1 MEFARYG
8 IIKVKPFDK
17 EKIEEII
24 KVNLGIK
31 DQHYLKRISE
41 ISNGNAR
48 IAMIAGITA
57 RRENALASLADVSK
71 LYENYYGRV
80 IEEYKLCDEK
90 DLIITF
96 GIVAFVDAF
105 HIDNLDFIEPLL
117 NISHISKETF
127 IESVYKLHSFEL
139 IDIYAEKAVKISEQ
153 CLSNYILKYTF
164 LIKSYFS
171 FLMPSEFISLS
182 ISQKQ

>member
-31 DQHYLKRISE
+31 NQHYLKRISE

-96 GIVAFVDAF
+96 GQPIKFCVNNNPSSNKR
-105 HIDNLDFIEPLL
+105 ILDCGAIRLSDLPPCQLFIPVCGMLCAPCVN
-117 NISHISKETF
+117 NILRTG
-127 IESVYKLHSFEL
+127 
-139 IDIYAEKAVKISEQ
+139 
-153 CLSNYILKYTF
+153 NYILRDKSSGYSILKY
-164 LIKSYFS
+164 YR
-171 FLMPSEFISLS
+171 
-182 ISQKQ
+182 

>member
-1 MEFARYG
+1 MQYLLKKENGIIVKIIITVRDYALNEVHKKIMEVARYG

-31 DQHYLKRISE
+31 NQHYLKRISE

-80 IEEYKLCDEK
+80 I
-90 DLIITF
+90 
-96 GIVAFVDAF
+96 
-105 HIDNLDFIEPLL
+105 
-117 NISHISKETF
+117 
-127 IESVYKLHSFEL
+127 
-139 IDIYAEKAVKISEQ
+139 AVS
-153 CLSNYILKYTF
+153 YTH
-164 LIKSYFS
+164 LT
-171 FLMPSEFISLS
+171 LPTT
-182 ISQKQ
+182 

>member
-1 MEFARYG
+1 MEVARYG

-31 DQHYLKRISE
+31 KQHYLKRISE

-90 DLIITF
+90 I
-96 GIVAFVDAF
+96 
-105 HIDNLDFIEPLL
+105 
-117 NISHISKETF
+117 
-127 IESVYKLHSFEL
+127 
-139 IDIYAEKAVKISEQ
+139 
-153 CLSNYILKYTF
+153 
-164 LIKSYFS
+164 
-171 FLMPSEFISLS
+171 
-182 ISQKQ
+182 